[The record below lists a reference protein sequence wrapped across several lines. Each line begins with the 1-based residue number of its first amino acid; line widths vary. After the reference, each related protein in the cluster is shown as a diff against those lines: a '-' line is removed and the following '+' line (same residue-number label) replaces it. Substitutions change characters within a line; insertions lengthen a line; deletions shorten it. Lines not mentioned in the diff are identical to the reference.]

1 MTQLFRGFP
10 GSEIRGF
17 GAPVPPTPASGKAL
31 GLPLGGQGQPGRAMA
46 RGPALRVHRF
56 RGRSCHTRGHPG
68 PSGDFRVATMVA
80 VNEQFQWP
88 FSHDRRKPRP
98 RLGALPC
105 APVANAL
112 SPTFL
117 PSFYKRKVCGI
128 HGADPGV
135 RAAGS
140 KHFHA
145 AHWGVPCFP
154 PFMRL
159 GLVRDDP
166 EKAAIERHLCHCCC
180 S

>member
-46 RGPALRVHRF
+46 RGHALRVHRF
-56 RGRSCHTRGHPG
+56 RGRSCHTCGHPG
-68 PSGDFRVATMVA
+68 PSGDFRVATMVT

-117 PSFYKRKVCGI
+117 PSFFTNGRS
-128 HGADPGV
+128 
-135 RAAGS
+135 AGS
-140 KHFHA
+140 TGQTQASEQPRRSISTQLTGMSRVFLH
-145 AHWGVPCFP
+145 
-154 PFMRL
+154 
-159 GLVRDDP
+159 
-166 EKAAIERHLCHCCC
+166 